1 MGNSM
6 GGFREYWELIRREPK
21 YQGGFIWDFVDQSLH
36 KKGRNGVTV
45 YGYGGDWNPYD
56 PSDQNFC
63 DNGLIGPDR
72 IPNPHMEEVRYYYQS
87 VWTSWAGDAGNTVE
101 VLNENFF
108 RGLENYDLHWEVL
121 CDGTPLR
128 RGVVDGLK
136 AAPQQRVRIA
146 LPYDPATLP
155 AAGELLLEWPTNSR
169 RPKASCPRATPRRA
183 PSCRSANTS
192 SRLPRRNPQPKVNRF
207 SLRTTTKTS

>member
-1 MGNSM
+1 
-6 GGFREYWELIRREPK
+6 
-21 YQGGFIWDFVDQSLH
+21 
-36 KKGRNGVTV
+36 
-45 YGYGGDWNPYD
+45 
-56 PSDQNFC
+56 
-63 DNGLIGPDR
+63 
-72 IPNPHMEEVRYYYQS
+72 MEEVRYYYQS

-136 AAPQQRVRIA
+136 AAPQQRVRIT

-155 AAGELLLEWPTNSR
+155 RRANCCSTWPTNSR